1 VPQVFE
7 YDPPD
12 RFVAGTVG
20 EPGQRTF
27 YLQARGAG
35 RITTVALEKQQ
46 VAALAERVDE
56 VLDEVLRRTG
66 GAGAPAVAPT
76 ALDDKAPLDQPIE
89 EDFRVGTLALA
100 WDGADGVLVIEAHQ
114 VALTDVTDE
123 DDDGADDD
131 GAGEDGAGDDGA
143 GDDGAAEDGDIEDGD
158 VVDDGAG
165 ADDTGDVAADP
176 ATSAAGVP
184 VGDLEEVG
192 DVLRVRL
199 SPAVARAFAQR
210 AAAVV
215 GAGRP
220 PCPFCG
226 LPLDASGHVC
236 PRQNGYRR
244 R

>member
-1 VPQVFE
+1 MPQVFE

-27 YLQARGAG
+27 YLQATGHG
-35 RITTVALEKQQ
+35 RVTSVALEKQQ

-76 ALDDKAPLDQPIE
+76 ALQDRAPLDQPIL
-89 EDFRVGTLALA
+89 EDFRVGTLALV
-100 WDGADGVLVIEAHQ
+100 WDGDAGVLVIEAHQ
-114 VALTDVTDE
+114 LAL
-123 DDDGADDD
+123 
-131 GAGEDGAGDDGA
+131 
-143 GDDGAAEDGDIEDGD
+143 AEDGDDPDDGD
-158 VVDDGAG
+158 ET
-165 ADDTGDVAADP
+165 ADDDAPDAGGQVDP
-176 ATSAAGVP
+176 TRP
-184 VGDLEEVG
+184 DELPEVG

-199 SPAVARAFAQR
+199 SPAIARAFAQR

-226 LPLDASGHVC
+226 LPLDPTGHIC

-244 R
+244 Q

>member
-27 YLQARGAG
+27 YLQATAAG
-35 RITTVALEKQQ
+35 RVTSVALEKQQ
-46 VAALAERVDE
+46 VAALAERIDE

-66 GAGAPAVAPT
+66 GVGAPAVAPA
-76 ALDDKAPLDQPIE
+76 ALQDKAPLDQPIL
-89 EDFRVGTLALA
+89 EDFRVGTLALV
-100 WDGADGVLVIEAHQ
+100 WDGDAGVLVIEAHQ
-114 VALTDVTDE
+114 LALT
-123 DDDGADDD
+123 
-131 GAGEDGAGDDGA
+131 
-143 GDDGAAEDGDIEDGD
+143 EDGDEPSEGEEP
-158 VVDDGAG
+158 
-165 ADDTGDVAADP
+165 DP
-176 ATSAAGVP
+176 GTPDPDEP
-184 VGDLEEVG
+184 VESLEVG

-199 SPAVARAFAQR
+199 SPALARAFAQR

-226 LPLDASGHVC
+226 LPLDASGHIC
-236 PRQNGYRR
+236 PRQNGYLRQ
-244 R
+244 

>member
-1 VPQVFE
+1 MPQVFD

-27 YLQARGAG
+27 YLQARQGE
-35 RITTVALEKQQ
+35 RLTTVALEKQQ

-76 ALDDKAPLDQPIE
+76 ALDDSAPLDQPIE

-100 WDGADGVLVIEAHQ
+100 WDGGAGVLVIEAHQ
-114 VALTDVTDE
+114 IELTEDGDDE
-123 DDDGADDD
+123 DEPPAPPTAPPADDD
-131 GAGEDGAGDDGA
+131 EEA
-143 GDDGAAEDGDIEDGD
+143 
-158 VVDDGAG
+158 
-165 ADDTGDVAADP
+165 VAA
-176 ATSAAGVP
+176 
-184 VGDLEEVG
+184 G

-226 LPLDASGHVC
+226 LPLDPSGHVC

>member
-1 VPQVFE
+1 VPQVFD

-27 YLQARGAG
+27 YLQARQGE
-35 RITTVALEKQQ
+35 RLTTVALEKQQ

-66 GAGAPAVAPT
+66 GAGAPAVAPA
-76 ALDDKAPLDQPIE
+76 ALDDSAPLDQPIE

-100 WDGADGVLVIEAHQ
+100 WDGGAEVLVIEAHQ
-114 VALTDVTDE
+114 VELTEDGDE
-123 DDDGADDD
+123 DAAPDPAPAPALPADDD
-131 GAGEDGAGDDGA
+131 EE
-143 GDDGAAEDGDIEDGD
+143 AA
-158 VVDDGAG
+158 
-165 ADDTGDVAADP
+165 
-176 ATSAAGVP
+176 
-184 VGDLEEVG
+184 G

-199 SPAVARAFAQR
+199 TPAVARAFAQR

-226 LPLDASGHVC
+226 LPLDPSGHVC

>member
-1 VPQVFE
+1 VPQVFD

-27 YLQARGAG
+27 YLQARQGD
-35 RITTVALEKQQ
+35 RLTTVALEKQQ

-66 GAGAPAVAPT
+66 GAGAPAVAPA

-100 WDGADGVLVIEAHQ
+100 WDGGAGVLVIEAHQ
-114 VALTDVTDE
+114 MELTDDE
-123 DDDGADDD
+123 PDGAP
-131 GAGEDGAGDDGA
+131 
-143 GDDGAAEDGDIEDGD
+143 DGDPDPDPGL
-158 VVDDGAG
+158 ARAAAA
-165 ADDTGDVAADP
+165 ADDTDADALVADD
-176 ATSAAGVP
+176 AA
-184 VGDLEEVG
+184 G

-226 LPLDASGHVC
+226 LPLDPTGHVC

>member
-1 VPQVFE
+1 MPQVFE
-7 YDPPD
+7 YDPPE

-27 YLQARGAG
+27 YLQARGGG
-35 RITTVALEKQQ
+35 RLTTVALEKQQ
-46 VAALAERVDE
+46 VAALAERIDE

-66 GAGAPAVAPT
+66 GAGAPALAP
-76 ALDDKAPLDQPIE
+76 ADLDDRAPLDQPIE

-100 WDGADGVLVIEAHQ
+100 WDGEAGVLVVEAHQ
-114 VALTDVTDE
+114 MVLGE
-123 DDDGADDD
+123 DDDDTDPDEDSGP
-131 GAGEDGAGDDGA
+131 GAG
-143 GDDGAAEDGDIEDGD
+143 GAAAVQPGED
-158 VVDDGAG
+158 A
-165 ADDTGDVAADP
+165 
-176 ATSAAGVP
+176 
-184 VGDLEEVG
+184 G

-210 AAAVV
+210 AVALV

-226 LPLDASGHVC
+226 LPLDPSGHVC

>member
-1 VPQVFE
+1 MPQVFE

-27 YLQARGAG
+27 YLQARGGG
-35 RITTVALEKQQ
+35 RLTTVALEKQQ

-66 GAGAPAVAPT
+66 GAGAPALAPA
-76 ALDDKAPLDQPIE
+76 ALDDRGPLDQPIE

-100 WDGADGVLVIEAHQ
+100 WDGDDGVLVIEAHQ
-114 VALTDVTDE
+114 VVLTDE
-123 DDDGADDD
+123 DED
-131 GAGEDGAGDDGA
+131 EDGGEPGA
-143 GDDGAAEDGDIEDGD
+143 
-158 VVDDGAG
+158 
-165 ADDTGDVAADP
+165 ADDTAAVDRP
-176 ATSAAGVP
+176 SETADEDDALA
-184 VGDLEEVG
+184 EAVG

-210 AAAVV
+210 ASAVV

-226 LPLDASGHVC
+226 LPLDAAGHVC

>member
-1 VPQVFE
+1 
-7 YDPPD
+7 
-12 RFVAGTVG
+12 
-20 EPGQRTF
+20 
-27 YLQARGAG
+27 
-35 RITTVALEKQQ
+35 
-46 VAALAERVDE
+46 

-66 GAGAPAVAPT
+66 GAGAPAVAPA

-100 WDGADGVLVIEAHQ
+100 WDGESGVLVIEAHQ
-114 VALTDVTDE
+114 MAL
-123 DDDGADDD
+123 ADDD
-131 GAGEDGAGDDGA
+131 DEQDEPDDDAPAASALEGDG
-143 GDDGAAEDGDIEDGD
+143 
-158 VVDDGAG
+158 
-165 ADDTGDVAADP
+165 
-176 ATSAAGVP
+176 
-184 VGDLEEVG
+184 EVG

-210 AAAVV
+210 AGAVV

-226 LPLDASGHVC
+226 LPLDPSGHIC